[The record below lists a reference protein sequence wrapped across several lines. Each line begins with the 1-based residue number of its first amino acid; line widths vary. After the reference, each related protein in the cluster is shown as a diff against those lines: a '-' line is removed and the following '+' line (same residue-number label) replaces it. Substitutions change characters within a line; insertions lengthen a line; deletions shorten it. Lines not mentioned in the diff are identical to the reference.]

1 MEGGRGGRKEGGK
14 EQGMEGGRKGEREG
28 EDRKKSKGRE
38 REYENT
44 QNSCIISYD
53 AYLLKEYF
61 CSLSSIDIWSS

>member
-1 MEGGRGGRKEGGK
+1 MVGEGGGRGKEGGR
-14 EQGMEGGRKGEREG
+14 EGGREEGRERE
-28 EDRKKSKGRE
+28 EDREKSKGRE

-44 QNSCIISYD
+44 QNGCIISYD